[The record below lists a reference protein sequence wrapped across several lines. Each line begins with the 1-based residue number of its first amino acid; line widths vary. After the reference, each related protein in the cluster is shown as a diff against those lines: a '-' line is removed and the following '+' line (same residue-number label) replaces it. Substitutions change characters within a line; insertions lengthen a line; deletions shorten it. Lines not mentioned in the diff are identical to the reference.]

1 MSEFKLESNF
11 PEQPDFSKSAS
22 GLVPAIVQH
31 DRTGEVLM
39 QAWMSKESWAASLES
54 GYATF
59 FSRSRQEIWRKGET
73 SGNLLKLVD
82 ARLDCDRDSLLLKV
96 LPTGAVCHLGTS
108 TCWGEASGSTL
119 TRLQATVQQR
129 AAKADEADQ
138 SSSYTVRLLEKGTAR
153 IAQKVGEEG
162 VETALAAVK
171 GDREELKAE
180 IADLMFH
187 LTVLLQDQQMDWK
200 DVWGVLESRA
210 RERAVNL
217 RPRPE
222 PAT

>member
-1 MSEFKLESNF
+1 MSEFKFESAF

-22 GLVPAIVQH
+22 GLIPAIVQH

-59 FSRSRQEIWRKGET
+59 FSRSRQELWRKGET
-73 SGNLLKLVD
+73 SGNLLELVD

-119 TRLQATVQQR
+119 TRLQTTVQER
-129 AAKADEADQ
+129 ATRMETDTTA
-138 SSSYTVRLLEKGTAR
+138 SYTARLLEKGTAR

-187 LTVLLQDQQMDWK
+187 LTVLLQDQQMDWT

-210 RERAVNL
+210 RDRAVNL

>member
-1 MSEFKLESNF
+1 MSEFKFESAF
-11 PEQPDFSKSAS
+11 LEQPDFSKSAS
-22 GLVPAIVQH
+22 GLIPAIVQH

-59 FSRSRQEIWRKGET
+59 FSRSRQELWRKGET
-73 SGNLLKLVD
+73 SGNLLELVD

-119 TRLQATVQQR
+119 TRLQTTVQER
-129 AAKADEADQ
+129 ATRMETDTTA
-138 SSSYTVRLLEKGTAR
+138 SYTARLLEKGTAR

-187 LTVLLQDQQMDWK
+187 LTVLLQDQQMDWT

-210 RERAVNL
+210 RDRAVNL